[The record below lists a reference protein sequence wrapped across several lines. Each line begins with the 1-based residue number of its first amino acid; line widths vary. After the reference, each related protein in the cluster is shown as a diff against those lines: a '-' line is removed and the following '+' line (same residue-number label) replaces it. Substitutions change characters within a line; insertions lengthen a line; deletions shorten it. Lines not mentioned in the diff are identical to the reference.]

1 MKKSIMTYALKDD
14 VLTCISDVKSGLEC
28 GCICPQCHSVLIAH
42 KGKKNIHHF
51 KHYNSKECETGYQT
65 SLHLLAK
72 EIISNEKYFV
82 IPPVS
87 YSFNYNNKFIDIPET
102 KIKIDKV
109 ELETK
114 TGDIIPDI
122 VLYHGNKILLV
133 EIYVTHKIDEEKL
146 KKIKLLGLSTIE
158 IDLSKT
164 DREISYEDLKN
175 ILINNCSEKQWIFNN
190 FVETN
195 VKKLYYVSK
204 IYPVTDR
211 TSRYNKELYHVDN
224 CPKKARIYNG
234 KPFANVEL
242 DCYECEYFIED
253 DTYNPLYAPESI
265 RCVGQAKIKT
275 VDDLKKYL
283 KKYLSKK

>member
-1 MKKSIMTYALKDD
+1 MTKTIMTYALKDN
-14 VLTCISDVKSGLEC
+14 VLTCISDVKSGLKC

-51 KHYNSKECETGYQT
+51 KHYNSKECEKGYQT

-72 EIISNEKYFV
+72 EIISNEKRIV

-102 KIKIDKV
+102 EVQIDKV

-122 VLYHGNKILLV
+122 VLYHGKQILLI
-133 EIYVTHKIDEEKL
+133 EIYVTHKINEEKL
-146 KKIKLLGLSTIE
+146 NKIKSLGLSTIE
-158 IDLSKT
+158 IDLSQT

-175 ILINNCSEKQWIFNN
+175 ILINSYSGKQWIFNK
-190 FVETN
+190 FVTSN
-195 VKKLYYVSK
+195 VEKLYNVSK
-204 IYPVTDR
+204 IYPVICRR
-211 TSRYNKELYHVDN
+211 TSYNRVVYHIDN
-224 CPKKARIYNG
+224 CPKKARNYYG
-234 KPFANVEL
+234 SPYANVEF

-253 DTYNPLYAPESI
+253 DMYNPLYEPESI

-275 VDDLKKYL
+275 LDDLT
-283 KKYLSKK
+283 KYLSKK

>member
-1 MKKSIMTYALKDD
+1 MKKTIMTYALKDN
-14 VLTCISDVKSGLEC
+14 VLTCISDVKSGLKC

-51 KHYNSKECETGYQT
+51 KHYNSKECEKGYQT

-72 EIISNEKYFV
+72 EIISNEKRIV

-102 KIKIDKV
+102 EVQIDKV

-122 VLYHGNKILLV
+122 VLYHGKQILLI
-133 EIYVTHKIDEEKL
+133 EIYVTHKINEEKL
-146 KKIKLLGLSTIE
+146 NKIKSLGLSTIE
-158 IDLSKT
+158 IDLSQT

-175 ILINNCSEKQWIFNN
+175 ILINSYSGKQWIFNK
-190 FVETN
+190 FVTSN
-195 VKKLYYVSK
+195 VEKLYNVSK
-204 IYPVTDR
+204 IYPVICRR
-211 TSRYNKELYHVDN
+211 TSYNRVVYHIDN
-224 CPKKARIYNG
+224 CPKKARNYYG
-234 KPFANVEL
+234 SPYANVEF

-253 DTYNPLYAPESI
+253 DMYNPLYEPESI

-275 VDDLKKYL
+275 LDDLT
-283 KKYLSKK
+283 KYLSKK

>member
-1 MKKSIMTYALKDD
+1 MKKTIMTYALKDN
-14 VLTCISDVKSGLEC
+14 VLTCISDVKSGLKC

-51 KHYNSKECETGYQT
+51 KHYNSKECEKGYQT

-72 EIISNEKYFV
+72 EIISNEKRIV

-102 KIKIDKV
+102 EVQIDKV

-122 VLYHGNKILLV
+122 VLYHGKQILLI
-133 EIYVTHKIDEEKL
+133 EIYVTHKINEEKL
-146 KKIKLLGLSTIE
+146 NKIKSLGLSTIE
-158 IDLSKT
+158 IDLSQT

-175 ILINNCSEKQWIFNN
+175 ILINSYSGKQWIFNK
-190 FVETN
+190 FVTSN
-195 VKKLYYVSK
+195 VEKLYNVSK
-204 IYPVTDR
+204 IYPVICRR
-211 TSRYNKELYHVDN
+211 TSYNRVVYHIDN
-224 CPKKARIYNG
+224 CPKKARNYYDN
-234 KPFANVEL
+234 PYANVEL

-253 DTYNPLYAPESI
+253 DMYNPLYEPESI

-275 VDDLKKYL
+275 LDDLT
-283 KKYLSKK
+283 KYLSKK

>member
-1 MKKSIMTYALKDD
+1 MKKTVMTYALKDN

-51 KHYNSKECETGYQT
+51 KHYNSKECEKGYQT

-72 EIISNEKYFV
+72 EIISNEKRIV

-102 KIKIDKV
+102 EIQIDKV

-122 VLYHGNKILLV
+122 VLYHGKRILLV
-133 EIYVTHKIDEEKL
+133 EIYVTHKINEEKL
-146 KKIKLLGLSTIE
+146 NKIKSLGLSTIE
-158 IDLSKT
+158 IDLSHT

-175 ILINNCSEKQWIFNN
+175 LLINSCSEKQWILNK
-190 FVETN
+190 FVNSN
-195 VKKLYYVSK
+195 VEKLYNISK
-204 IYPVTDR
+204 VYPVTDR
-211 TSRYNKELYHVDN
+211 KIKSYKYNVCHIDN
-224 CPKKARIYNG
+224 CPKKARTYKG
-234 KPFANVEL
+234 VPYANVEL

-253 DTYNPLYAPESI
+253 DMYNHLYEPESI

-275 VDDLKKYL
+275 FGDL

>member
-1 MKKSIMTYALKDD
+1 MKKAVMTYALKDN
-14 VLTCISDVKSGLEC
+14 VLTCISDVKSGLKC

-51 KHYNSKECETGYQT
+51 KHYNSKECEKGYQT

-72 EIISNEKYFV
+72 EIISNEKCIL

-87 YSFNYNNKFIDIPET
+87 YSFNYKNKFIDIPET
-102 KIKIDKV
+102 EVKIDRV

-122 VLYHGNKILLV
+122 VLYHGKHILLV
-133 EIYVTHKIDEEKL
+133 EIYVTHKINEEKL
-146 KKIKLLGLSTIE
+146 NKIKSLGLSTIE

-164 DREISYEDLKN
+164 DREISYEDLRN
-175 ILINNCSEKQWIFNN
+175 ILINNCSEKQWIFNK
-190 FVETN
+190 FVNDN
-195 VKKLYYVSK
+195 VEKLYNVSK
-204 IYPVTDR
+204 TYPVTER
-211 TSRYNKELYHVDN
+211 KLKSYNYYVYHIDN
-224 CPKKARIYNG
+224 CPKEAKNYHGN
-234 KPFANVEL
+234 PYANVEL

-253 DTYNPLYAPESI
+253 DTYNPLYEPESI

-275 VDDLKKYL
+275 LDDLKKYI
-283 KKYLSKK
+283 SKK